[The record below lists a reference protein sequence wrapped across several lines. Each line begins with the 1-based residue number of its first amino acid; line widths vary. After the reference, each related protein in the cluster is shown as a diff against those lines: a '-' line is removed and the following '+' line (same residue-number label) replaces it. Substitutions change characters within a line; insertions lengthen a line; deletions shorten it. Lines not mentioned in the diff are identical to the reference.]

1 MPSTEMQNPLLSE
14 WAGALELPP
23 FEAIRPDHFRPA
35 FDRALADHRAE
46 IDAIAENPA
55 PPDFENTIA
64 ALERSGRRLERVA
77 GVFFVLA
84 GADTSD
90 EIEAI
95 ERDISP
101 LLARHNN
108 ALYLNRALYS
118 RIADLYDR
126 RDTLSLDAEQARVL
140 ERYHTRFVRSGAALD
155 KKAQDRLAAIN
166 ERLASVGTQ
175 FGQNVL
181 ADEKSFVMVLE
192 ESDLAGLP
200 DFARVAARA
209 AADERGHPGKY
220 VITLARSSIETFLQ
234 FSARRDLR
242 EKAFQAWI
250 SRGENGGAT
259 DNRALIA
266 EMVALRAERAKLLGF
281 ANFADYRLDD
291 QMAKTPQAARQLLDE
306 VWGRAL
312 TKAAVERDALQ
323 AMIAEEGGNFALAPH
338 DWRYYTEKLR
348 KARYDL
354 DEAEIKPYFQLD
366 KMIEAAFETA
376 RRLFGLSFKRVD
388 AALYHPD
395 ARAWNVTDAQGRHV
409 ALFIGDYFA
418 RPSKHSG
425 AWMTSLRDQEKLTG
439 NIRPIVLNICNFSK
453 PAAGEPALLSFDDAR
468 TLFHEFGHALHGMLS
483 DVTYP
488 LIAGTAVPSDF
499 VELPSQLY
507 EHWLEVPEIL
517 QKYALHAST
526 GEPMPKALLDRLLAT
541 RTFNQGFATIEY
553 TACALVDL
561 DLHSLPDATA
571 LDVAAFE
578 RKDLERIAMPPEIV
592 MRHRLPHFQH
602 LFSGGGYAAGY
613 YSYMWSEVL
622 DADAFAAFEETGNA
636 FDPATAKRLR
646 DYVYSAGN
654 RRDPADAYKA
664 FRGRLPTVDALL
676 KKRGLVEVHGAVF
689 NRLAGGCLLKTGK
702 PNDLAQCGPSPR
714 CCGRAACGRRRGR
727 ARDPC
732 RRRQCHRSDARNGCV
747 HRGGLSAHEP
757 HWRRRF
763 LAGPGAVRPRAGA
776 DGRRSGR
783 RQGDTAALS

>member
-1 MPSTEMQNPLLSE
+1 MQNPLLSE

-23 FEAIRPDHFRPA
+23 FEAIRPEYFRPA
-35 FDRALADHRAE
+35 FDRVLADHRAE

-55 PPDFENTIA
+55 APDFQNTIV
-64 ALERSGRRLERVA
+64 ALERSGRGLERVA

-95 ERDISP
+95 ERDVSP

-118 RIADLYDR
+118 RIADLYAR
-126 RDTLSLDAEQARVL
+126 RGALSLDAEQARVL

-155 KKAQDRLAAIN
+155 QPAQDRLAAIN
-166 ERLASVGTQ
+166 ERLASLGTQ
-175 FGQNVL
+175 FSQNVL
-181 ADEKSFVMVLE
+181 SDEKSFAMVLDE
-192 ESDLAGLP
+192 GDLAGLP
-200 DFARVAARA
+200 DFAKAAAGA

-220 VITLARSSIETFLQ
+220 AVTLARSSIETFLQ
-234 FSARRDLR
+234 FSSRRDLR

-250 SRGENGGAT
+250 ARGENGGVT
-259 DNRALIA
+259 DNRAPIA
-266 EMVALRAERAKLLGF
+266 EMVALRAERARLLGF

-291 QMAKTPQAARQLLDE
+291 QMAKTPQAARKLLDD
-306 VWGRAL
+306 VWARAL
-312 TKAAVERDALQ
+312 TKVAVERGALQ

-354 DEAEIKPYFQLD
+354 DEAEIKPYFQLE
-366 KMIEAAFETA
+366 KMIEAAFDTA
-376 RRLFGLSFKRVD
+376 RRLFGLSFEPVD
-388 AALYHPD
+388 AVLYHPD
-395 ARAWNVTDAQGRHV
+395 ARAWNVTDVQGRHV

-439 NIRPIVLNICNFSK
+439 DIRPIVLNVCNFSK
-453 PAAGEPALLSFDDAR
+453 PASGEPALLSFDDAH
-468 TLFHEFGHALHGMLS
+468 TLFHEFGHGLHGMLS

-488 LIAGTAVPSDF
+488 LLAGTAVPSDF

-517 QKYALHAST
+517 QKYALHART

-541 RTFNQGFATIEY
+541 RTFNQGFATTEY

-561 DLHSLPDATA
+561 DLHSLPDASA
-571 LDVAAFE
+571 LDVATFE

-592 MRHRLPHFQH
+592 MRHRLPNFQH

-622 DADAFAAFEETGNA
+622 DADAFAAFEEAGSA
-636 FDPATAKRLR
+636 FDPATAKRLH

-676 KKRGLVEVHGAVF
+676 KKRGLVDA
-689 NRLAGGCLLKTGK
+689 A
-702 PNDLAQCGPSPR
+702 PSSR
-714 CCGRAACGRRRGR
+714 
-727 ARDPC
+727 
-732 RRRQCHRSDARNGCV
+732 
-747 HRGGLSAHEP
+747 
-757 HWRRRF
+757 
-763 LAGPGAVRPRAGA
+763 
-776 DGRRSGR
+776 
-783 RQGDTAALS
+783 

>member
-1 MPSTEMQNPLLSE
+1 MPTAEKQNPLLSE
-14 WAGALELPP
+14 WAGAFELPP
-23 FEAIRPDHFRPA
+23 FASIKPDHFRPA
-35 FDRALADHRAE
+35 FDHVLAEHRAE
-46 IDAIAENPA
+46 IDAIAANPD

-64 ALERSGRRLERVA
+64 ALERSGRALERVA

-84 GADTSD
+84 GAETSED
-90 EIEAI
+90 IEAV
-95 ERDISP
+95 ERDIAP
-101 LLARHNN
+101 LLARHSN
-108 ALYLNRALYS
+108 ALYLNHAIYR
-118 RIADLYDR
+118 RIADLYTR

-140 ERYHTRFVRSGAALD
+140 ERYHTRFVRSGAAVE
-155 KKAQDRLAAIN
+155 KPAQDRLAAIN
-166 ERLASVGTQ
+166 ERLASLGTQ

-181 ADEKSFVMVLE
+181 SDEKSFVMVLE
-192 ESDLAGLP
+192 QSDLAGLP
-200 DFARVAARA
+200 DFAVAAARA

-220 VITLARSSIETFLQ
+220 VVTLARSSVETFLQ
-234 FSARRDLR
+234 FSSRRDLR

-250 SRGENGGAT
+250 ARGENGGET
-259 DNRALIA
+259 DNRGLIA

-291 QMAKTPQAARQLLDE
+291 QMAKTPQAARKLLDE
-306 VWGRAL
+306 VWGKAL
-312 TKAAVERDALQ
+312 RKAAAERDSLQ
-323 AMIAEEGGNFALAPH
+323 AMIAEEGGNFAVAPH
-338 DWRYYTEKLR
+338 DWRYYSEKLR

-354 DEAEIKPYFQLD
+354 DEAEIKPYFQLE
-366 KMIEAAFETA
+366 KIIEAAFETA
-376 RRLFGLSFKRVD
+376 RRLFGLSFRRVD
-388 AALYHPD
+388 ATLYHPD
-395 ARAWNVTDAQGRHV
+395 ARAWNVTDAHGNHV

-439 NIRPIVLNICNFSK
+439 SVRPIVLNICNFSK

-488 LIAGTAVPSDF
+488 LLAGTAVPSDF

-517 QKYALHAST
+517 QKYALHART
-526 GEPMPKALLDRLLAT
+526 GHPMPKAVLDRLLAT
-541 RTFNQGFATIEY
+541 RTFNQGFATVEY

-561 DLHSLPDATA
+561 DLHSLADAEV

-578 RKDLERIAMPPEIV
+578 RKDLQRIAMPAEIV

-622 DADAFAAFEETGNA
+622 DADAFAAFEESGNA
-636 FDPATAKRLR
+636 FDPATAKRLH

-676 KKRGLVEVHGAVF
+676 KKRGLV
-689 NRLAGGCLLKTGK
+689 
-702 PNDLAQCGPSPR
+702 D
-714 CCGRAACGRRRGR
+714 AAI
-727 ARDPC
+727 
-732 RRRQCHRSDARNGCV
+732 
-747 HRGGLSAHEP
+747 
-757 HWRRRF
+757 
-763 LAGPGAVRPRAGA
+763 
-776 DGRRSGR
+776 
-783 RQGDTAALS
+783 

>member
-1 MPSTEMQNPLLSE
+1 MPSADNENPLLSE

-23 FEAIRPDHFRPA
+23 FQAIKPGHFRPA
-35 FDRALADHRAE
+35 FDRALAEHRAE
-46 IDAIAENPA
+46 IDAIAANPA

-64 ALERSGRRLERVA
+64 ALERGGRALERVA
-77 GVFFVLA
+77 SVFFVLA

-90 EIEAI
+90 EIEAV
-95 ERDISP
+95 ERDVSP

-108 ALYLNRALYS
+108 ALYLNRALYA
-118 RIADLYDR
+118 RIADLYTR
-126 RDTLSLDAEQARVL
+126 RDALSLDAEQARVL
-140 ERYHTRFVRSGAALD
+140 ERYHARFVRSGAAV
-155 KKAQDRLAAIN
+155 KKPAQDRLAAIN
-166 ERLASVGTQ
+166 ERLASLGTQ

-181 ADEKSFVMVLE
+181 SDEKSFVMVLE

-200 DFARVAARA
+200 DFAMAAARA
-209 AADERGHPGKY
+209 AADDRGHPGKY
-220 VITLARSSIETFLQ
+220 VITLARSSVETFLQ
-234 FSARRDLR
+234 FSSRRDLR

-250 SRGENGGAT
+250 ARGENGGET
-259 DNRALIA
+259 DNRTLIA

-291 QMAKTPQAARQLLDE
+291 QMAKTPQAARKLLDE
-306 VWGRAL
+306 VWSKAL
-312 TKAAVERDALQ
+312 TKAAVERDSLQ

-338 DWRYYTEKLR
+338 DWRYYAEKLR

-354 DEAEIKPYFQLD
+354 DEAEIKPYFQLE
-366 KMIEAAFETA
+366 KIIEAAFETA
-376 RRLFGLSFKRVD
+376 QRLFGLSFKRVD

-395 ARAWNVTDAQGRHV
+395 ARAWNVSDAKGNRV

-488 LIAGTAVPSDF
+488 LLAGTAVPSDF

-507 EHWLEVPEIL
+507 EHWLEVPEVL
-517 QKYALHAST
+517 QEYALHART
-526 GEPMPKALLDRLLAT
+526 GQPMPKALLDRLLAT

-561 DLHSLPDATA
+561 DLHSLEDAQA
-571 LDVAAFE
+571 LDVTAFE
-578 RKDLERIAMPPEIV
+578 RKDLEHIAMPAEIV

-654 RRDPADAYKA
+654 RRDPEDAYKA

-676 KKRGLVEVHGAVF
+676 KKRGLVGVS
-689 NRLAGGCLLKTGK
+689 T
-702 PNDLAQCGPSPR
+702 
-714 CCGRAACGRRRGR
+714 
-727 ARDPC
+727 AR
-732 RRRQCHRSDARNGCV
+732 
-747 HRGGLSAHEP
+747 
-757 HWRRRF
+757 
-763 LAGPGAVRPRAGA
+763 
-776 DGRRSGR
+776 
-783 RQGDTAALS
+783 